1 MELKHI
7 DVIQGQTAL
16 LQDFWSGI
24 GRPERENNPDMS
36 VCHERDGFKER
47 EKMHVYT
54 FKSHLILDIEW

>member
-36 VCHERDGFKER
+36 VCHERDRFKER
-47 EKMHVYT
+47 ERERERKCMFT
-54 FKSHLILDIEW
+54 HLNLT